1 MAGILFWWRHLL
13 TQIATYVQCYVGGR
27 WQIRNNSRLAEPGV
41 RDWRLWRMETTESR
55 DNVLQSR
62 TTSELHRESGR
73 RTTAQL
79 STPLPRSVHTSS
91 HPPWLYTVTNY
102 KWTSSGVWST
112 NDCPTFYSTTKVCAH
127 QQPSSLT
134 LYHDGHKPWRLRKSY
149 MKNRLLPKWMTLTFL
164 VNIATHSPLNISE
177 TVRDRCLVPKVKVHR
192 QEMALAYRDQ
202 MVTWSMTSR
211 DCKRSN
217 SWPQY
222 TLRAQYLKNNRRCY
236 LAIIAK

>member
-1 MAGILFWWRHLL
+1 MTSPIDPNSHVRTVLCWRTL
-13 TQIATYVQCYVGGR
+13 TDTQQFTTR
-27 WQIRNNSRLAEPGV
+27 WTRRQRLTSVEDGDDRV
-41 RDWRLWRMETTESR
+41 TWQRL
-55 DNVLQSR
+55 
-62 TTSELHRESGR
+62 
-73 RTTAQL
+73 
-79 STPLPRSVHTSS
+79 
-91 HPPWLYTVTNY
+91 TVTNY